1 MNEELTE
8 LITIEQL
15 PVVAERFSQ
24 MIEPVQER
32 VNTILAM
39 ECNEETKG
47 EVKKAR
53 ADLNKFRKALS
64 NAAKAKKNELFAPWN
79 LVETE
84 IKRIDSICG
93 EADTE
98 LQGKIGAIET
108 AQKNEKKE
116 EIQNYYNEKCKV
128 LELDW
133 LDYERMNLNIRLS
146 DSLTALR
153 KAVDQFTDKVS
164 GDVTAILAMPDSAEI
179 MSEYKQSLDLG
190 YSVKA
195 VNDRKER
202 IKAEAARLEQLKEE
216 QQKAAEHAESVQKAA
231 QSAEEH
237 SAVLTQPEVKQVPAE
252 TPQPEEQVSTVCI
265 YTANIRVRG
274 TMQQLRRLK
283 QFIVDNN
290 IEILPKE

>member
-15 PVVAERFSQ
+15 PIVAERFSQ
-24 MIEPVQER
+24 MVEPTRQR
-32 VNTILAM
+32 VNEILAM
-39 ECNEETKG
+39 ECTEETKG

-53 ADLNKFRKALS
+53 ADLNKFRKAL
-64 NAAKAKKNELFAPWN
+64 NTAAKEKKNELFAPWN
-79 LVETE
+79 LVEAE

-93 EADTE
+93 DADAE

-116 EIQNYYNEKCKV
+116 EIQSYYNEKCKT

-153 KAVDQFTDKVS
+153 KAVDQFTEKVS

-179 MSEYKQSLDLG
+179 LSEYKQSLDLG
-190 YSVKA
+190 YSVKT
-195 VNDRKER
+195 VSDRKER

-216 QQKAAEHAESVQKAA
+216 QQKAAEHAESVRKAA
-231 QSAEEH
+231 QNVEEQ
-237 SAVLTQPEVKQVPAE
+237 SEVFSRPEVIQVPTE
-252 TPQPEEQVSTVCI
+252 PVQPKEKV
-265 YTANIRVRG
+265 YTASFTVRG
-274 TMQQLRRLK
+274 TMQQLRQIK

>member
-24 MIEPVQER
+24 MVEPTRQR
-32 VNTILAM
+32 VNEILAM
-39 ECNEETKG
+39 ECTEETKG

-53 ADLNKFRKALS
+53 AELNKFRKALS
-64 NAAKAKKNELFAPWN
+64 TAAKEKKNELFAPWN
-79 LVETE
+79 LVEAE

-93 EADTE
+93 DADAE

-116 EIQNYYNEKCKV
+116 EIQNYYAEKCNV

-133 LDYERMNLNIRLS
+133 LGYERMNLNIRLS
-146 DSLTALR
+146 DSMTALR
-153 KAVDQFTDKVS
+153 KAVDQFTEKVS

-179 MSEYKQSLDLG
+179 LSEYKQSLDLG
-190 YSVKA
+190 YSVKT
-195 VNDRKER
+195 VSDRKER

-216 QQKAAEHAESVQKAA
+216 QQKAAEHAESVRKAA
-231 QSAEEH
+231 QSVEEQ
-237 SAVLTQPEVKQVPAE
+237 SEVLSRPEVIQAPTEPVHPKEKV
-252 TPQPEEQVSTVCI
+252 
-265 YTANIRVRG
+265 YTASFTVRG
-274 TMQQLRRLK
+274 TMQQLRQLK